1 METKSFLNRQAVKK
15 KAALISLIIGFLMF
29 FGKMGAY
36 ILTGSAAVLSDALE
50 SIVHIFAT
58 SFAFYSLHL
67 STKPPDKEHPYGHGK
82 IEFFSAGFEGA
93 LIIIAA
99 ASIIIYAVKDIITG
113 KEISKLDIGAAIIAG
128 ASLTNLFL
136 GLYLINTGKKTNSLV
151 LAADG
156 KHVLTDSYTSIGA
169 FIALILVLITDIKL
183 FDPLIAILIALNIL
197 WTGIKLIRESV
208 GGLMNETNSR
218 IIGDIADAFEKERV
232 NNPNW
237 IDIHKLRYWKSGDKY
252 MVDFHLIVPYYQSV
266 KEGHETM
273 NRLDKILKQVL
284 KTNEVESFIH
294 LDPCNPK
301 CCYICSMP
309 DCKARHEQKSKQI
322 LWDGAKIISRAS
334 YDIDE
339 IT

>member
-1 METKSFLNRQAVKK
+1 METPSIKLKK

-58 SFAFYSLHL
+58 SFAYYSLLL
-67 STKPPDKEHPYGHGK
+67 STKPPDNEHPYGHGK

-93 LIIIAA
+93 LIIVAA
-99 ASIIIYAVKDIITG
+99 ISIIIYAVRDIILG
-113 KEISKLDIGAAIIAG
+113 PEISKLDIGAGIIAV
-128 ASLTNLFL
+128 ASVTNLFL
-136 GLYLINTGKKTNSLV
+136 GLYLVKTGKKTKSLV
-151 LAADG
+151 LVADG

-169 FIALILVLITDIKL
+169 FAALILVLITGIRL
-183 FDPLIAILIALNIL
+183 FDPIIAIILALNIL
-197 WTGIKLIRESV
+197 WTGKRLIRESI
-208 GGLMNETNSR
+208 GGLMNETDKEV
-218 IIGDIADAFEKERV
+218 IDTIARELEKERV

-237 IDIHKLRYWKSGDKY
+237 IDIHRLRYWKSGDKY
-252 MVDFHLIVPYYQSV
+252 MIDFHLIVPYYQSV
-266 KEGHETM
+266 NESHETM
-273 NRLDKILKQVL
+273 RALENVL
-284 KTNEVESFIH
+284 IRVMNTKEVESFIH

-301 CCYICSMP
+301 CCHICSMP
-309 DCKARHEQKSKQI
+309 DCKVRHEPKSGNI
-322 LWDGAKIISRAS
+322 VWDGEKIVSRAT

>member
-1 METKSFLNRQAVKK
+1 METSTIKNFIQLKK
-15 KAALISLIIGFLMF
+15 KAALISLLIGFLMF

-93 LIIIAA
+93 LIIMAA
-99 ASIIIYAVKDIITG
+99 ISIIVYAVKDIVTG
-113 KEISKLDIGAAIIAG
+113 SEISKLDIGAGIIAA

-136 GLYLINTGKKTNSLV
+136 GLYLVNVGKKTNSLV
-151 LAADG
+151 LIADG

-169 FIALILVLITDIKL
+169 FIALILVIITDIEL
-183 FDPLIAILIALNIL
+183 FDPVMAIIIALNIL
-197 WTGIKLIRESV
+197 WTGKTLIRQSI

-218 IIGDIADAFEKERV
+218 TIGEIATAFEEEREK
-232 NNPNW
+232 NPNW
-237 IDIHKLRYWKSGDKY
+237 IDVHKLRYWKSGDKY

-266 KEGHETM
+266 SESHM
-273 NRLDKILKQVL
+273 VMHRLDVILRRVL

-301 CCYICSMP
+301 CCLICSMP
-309 DCKARHEQKSKQI
+309 DCKVRHEQNSKRI
-322 LWDGAKIISRAS
+322 LWDGRKIISSAS

-339 IT
+339 II

>member
-1 METKSFLNRQAVKK
+1 METAEIKLKK

-67 STKPPDKEHPYGHGK
+67 STKPPDTEHPYGHGK

-93 LIIIAA
+93 LIIVAA
-99 ASIIIYAVKDIITG
+99 ISIIIYAVRDMILGT
-113 KEISKLDIGAAIIAG
+113 EISKLDVGAVIIAA
-128 ASLTNLFL
+128 ASVTNLLL
-136 GLYLINTGKKTNSLV
+136 GLYLVRTGRKTNSLV
-151 LAADG
+151 LVADG

-169 FIALILVLITDIKL
+169 FIALILVLITNIKL
-183 FDPLIAILIALNIL
+183 FDPVIAIILALNIL
-197 WTGIKLIRESV
+197 WTGKKLMRESI
-208 GGLMNETNSR
+208 GGLMNETDDKV
-218 IIGDIADAFEKERV
+218 IYDIASALEKERT
-232 NNPNW
+232 NYPNW
-237 IDIHKLRYWKSGDKY
+237 IDVHRLRYWKSGDKY

-266 KEGHETM
+266 NESHQTM
-273 NRLDKILKQVL
+273 YKLEEVLKRVL
-284 KTNEVESFIH
+284 KTSNVESFIH

-301 CCYICSMP
+301 CCHICSMP
-309 DCKARHEQKSKQI
+309 DCKVRHELKSKDV
-322 LWDGAKIISRAS
+322 LWDGKKIVSRAA